1 MQSILA
7 QAVPSF
13 VHAIERP
20 HSRSHTLAHVHAP
33 QCTQLRLSAK
43 RRSVEPRPHTCLAH
57 LRGACPN
64 CCRKATCP
72 RAASTARCNI
82 PSLSTSTVQRAPF
95 GRFASP
101 AAVPAIVRWRQASAL
116 DTRTHARAHWQT
128 HPHAS
133 VLWTTALCSP
143 RSDAPS
149 RATDDP
155 SARAAS
161 AAQRAWH
168 GRCVASLLSHPVLFS
183 PSSLSRDGPAGHHA
197 ARVSRALCVRWR
209 ACVCVCVE

>member
-20 HSRSHTLAHVHAP
+20 HSRSHTLVHVHAP

-64 CCRKATCP
+64 CLQEGHVPSRCEHCALQYTVAVHVHRATCAFLP
-72 RAASTARCNI
+72 IRVARRGACDRAMASSLCIRHAHTCTRAPAGAPAR
-82 PSLSTSTVQRAPF
+82 QRAL
-95 GRFASP
+95 A
-101 AAVPAIVRWRQASAL
+101 
-116 DTRTHARAHWQT
+116 
-128 HPHAS
+128 
-133 VLWTTALCSP
+133 TALCSP
-143 RSDAPS
+143 RSDATS